1 MNASEPRHTD
11 SVAGAQ
17 DEPIR
22 LVSYDPAWP
31 ERFAEER
38 AALEA
43 ARLSLRA
50 LPAEEMQWF
59 CKPHPSRRSH
69 HLHLAPTDSNR
80 FRDELAFRDQLR
92 ADPETAAEYAAL
104 KHELAARFSDER
116 EAYTEGKPEFIRHVL
131 DSA

>member
-50 LPAEEMQWF
+50 LPGRGDALVLQAAPEPAQ
-59 CKPHPSRRSH
+59 H
-69 HLHLAPTDSNR
+69 HLHLVPTDSNR

-116 EAYTEGKPEFIRHVL
+116 EAYTEGKAEFIRHVL

>member
-1 MNASEPRHTD
+1 MTPLGPRG
-11 SVAGAQ
+11 SPRNEQRWRPLGYLYA
-17 DEPIR
+17 PYR
-22 LVSYDPAWP
+22 
-31 ERFAEER
+31 
-38 AALEA
+38 
-43 ARLSLRA
+43 
-50 LPAEEMQWF
+50 AEEMHWF

-92 ADPETAAEYAAL
+92 ADPETATEYAAL
-104 KHELAARFSDER
+104 KHELAARFSDEH